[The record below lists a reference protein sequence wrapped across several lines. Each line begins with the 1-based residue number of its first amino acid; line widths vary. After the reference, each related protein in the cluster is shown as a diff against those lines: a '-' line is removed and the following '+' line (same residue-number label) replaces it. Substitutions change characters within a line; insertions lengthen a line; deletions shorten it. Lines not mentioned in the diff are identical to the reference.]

1 VRYFSQKYLEVSE
14 TYCIFVLETHI
25 RRNNMATITLSP
37 EIHDILNIP
46 IIGELTPDDIN
57 GDNARMEYYKEKF
70 RL

>member
-1 VRYFSQKYLEVSE
+1 
-14 TYCIFVLETHI
+14 
-25 RRNNMATITLSP
+25 MATITLSP